1 MFNNTF
7 LYIKRTQSAWVPI
20 LHRTKKLLLMVSH
33 DFWAQ
38 NQKYVIHGIWKG
50 LIWCS
55 AKYPSNCEQA
65 LVTKIK
71 EVYFFVVE
79 SYFKG

>member
-33 DFWAQ
+33 DFWAK
-38 NQKYVIHGIWKG
+38 NQKYVIHGIWNPR
-50 LIWCS
+50 
-55 AKYPSNCEQA
+55 A
-65 LVTKIK
+65 
-71 EVYFFVVE
+71 
-79 SYFKG
+79 